1 MKVKGFVL
9 GIILS
14 LLSSCGNQQTS
25 STDKMRPTV
34 QEANTPVVS
43 FDDEKVFSL
52 QNARKRVD
60 ALGIDDPRLKEH
72 LLNVAIYAAYKAGKT
87 DMIPTVY
94 PIEEE
99 GEFKAKSINK

>member
-1 MKVKGFVL
+1 VA
-9 GIILS
+9 
-14 LLSSCGNQQTS
+14 
-25 STDKMRPTV
+25 D
-34 QEANTPVVS
+34 TPLVS

-52 QNARKRVD
+52 ENAKKRID

-87 DMIPTVY
+87 DMVPTVY

-99 GEFKAKSINK
+99 GEYKARDMSK